1 MELTAGDTATLPMG
15 NQPVPQRYQYQ
26 NLSRPNSLLAPE
38 KEPITFNI
46 NLVGA
51 PPEVEQ
57 LIEHV
62 RTVASS
68 FLYHWKTFPIS
79 KIKQKC
85 KLFWRLINILF
96 LNRSA
101 STYLVNTANFLN
113 H

>member
-1 MELTAGDTATLPMG
+1 MELNAGDTATLPMG

-79 KIKQKC
+79 K
-85 KLFWRLINILF
+85 L
-96 LNRSA
+96 LNKIVSFIIIF
-101 STYLVNTANFLN
+101 YVK
-113 H
+113 